1 MRVCTFFQSGRFA
14 TRRSLMS
21 EISILRGRYPLLFFE
36 VFSAYASSIFK
47 IFCTQIFRFAPFLFC
62 FGFCGIKRAS
72 MMEILCIRVCNSWET
87 ANTARL
93 YNVHKYINRKQKMEN
108 SIELYNVH
116 KYIDRKQKIENSIEL
131 FINISTETKN
141 WI

>member
-1 MRVCTFFQSGRFA
+1 MLVCTLFQSGRFV

-72 MMEILCIRVCNSWET
+72 MMEILCIRVCNSWQT

-93 YNVHKYINRKQKMEN
+93 YNVHKYIDRKQKM
-108 SIELYNVH
+108 
-116 KYIDRKQKIENSIEL
+116 ENSIEL